1 MSENKEGGLN
11 GFWAAPSARP
21 SRGAQ
26 AATRF
31 DTLLMRRRLSSRCA
45 GVVFI
50 VSAAF
55 ILYGLS
61 HGSSYLMAIAGILLA
76 VSTLWLWE
84 TW

>member
-1 MSENKEGGLN
+1 MN
-11 GFWAAPSARP
+11 GFWASLSARG

-45 GVVFI
+45 GVVFL

-55 ILYGLS
+55 IFHGMS
-61 HGSSYLMAIAGILLA
+61 DGSSYLMAVAGISLA
-76 VSTLWLWE
+76 VSSLWLWE
-84 TW
+84 NW